1 LAKRRLDK
9 GLGLCLCKAWRK
21 KESVMAID
29 RSVYEFYR
37 KKLLMQLAKEEGLIG
52 DSQEVKLLKEIKKQ
66 TSDKQSVLQNVA
78 GNFISDGV
86 IFLIKRFFK

>member
-1 LAKRRLDK
+1 
-9 GLGLCLCKAWRK
+9 
-21 KESVMAID
+21 MAID
-29 RSVYEFYR
+29 RFIYEFYR

>member
-1 LAKRRLDK
+1 M
-9 GLGLCLCKAWRK
+9 GLCLCEAWSK
-21 KESVMAID
+21 EESVMAID

>member
-1 LAKRRLDK
+1 MD
-9 GLGLCLCKAWRK
+9 
-21 KESVMAID
+21 ID

-86 IFLIKRFFK
+86 ILLIKRFFK

>member
-1 LAKRRLDK
+1 L
-9 GLGLCLCKAWRK
+9 
-21 KESVMAID
+21 
-29 RSVYEFYR
+29 
-37 KKLLMQLAKEEGLIG
+37 QLAKEEGLIG

>member
-1 LAKRRLDK
+1 
-9 GLGLCLCKAWRK
+9 
-21 KESVMAID
+21 MAID
-29 RSVYEFYR
+29 RSVYEFCR
-37 KKLLMQLAKEEGLIG
+37 KKLLLQLAKEEGLIG

>member
-1 LAKRRLDK
+1 
-9 GLGLCLCKAWRK
+9 
-21 KESVMAID
+21 MAID

-37 KKLLMQLAKEEGLIG
+37 KKLLLQLAKEEGIG

-66 TSDKQSVLQNVA
+66 TSDKQSVLQNVT
-78 GNFISDGV
+78 GSFISDSV

>member
-1 LAKRRLDK
+1 MSKIIIREE
-9 GLGLCLCKAWRK
+9 RK
-21 KESVMAID
+21 EDYLPSISRETFK
-29 RSVYEFYR
+29 
-37 KKLLMQLAKEEGLIG
+37 LAKEEGLIG